1 MLIKQGLYRMQSNY
15 REALMHFLKLAGNF
29 QSYIASNETL

>member
-1 MLIKQGLYRMQSNY
+1 MLIKQGLYCMQSNY
-15 REALMHFLKLAGNF
+15 RRALHFLKLAGNF